1 MQNNANK
8 AYAHTRKYNVH
19 YFSGHIEE
27 FEILIPGYRQSV
39 GWLYGAYASTFY
51 TPKEVHPCLTTSP
64 HFQFNVGFNYG
75 NTNSYI
81 ATDLYQFTQTDVID
95 DPSGIWTN
103 GASLVQIPS
112 SSMHMNLIGSGG
124 TTDNFYLANAN
135 GGSST
140 VFPNVVVNQGQRQKI
155 RSIVAL
161 FTPEQNSDA
170 IFEFSAFNTS
180 PNPGLSWSD
189 LEAGVGG
196 NLYFNSYGVLG
207 MFPFTSFVEYSE
219 NLPSCEAG
227 GTGTL
232 TLNVCNDI
240 NSLSYWETT
249 TVDCDGISIPASV
262 ITDPSTATLLD
273 TCCPDCIH
281 PESAVSPTIYSTQP
295 FTLNVQGTNPTTP
308 GGTNGYIDATILD
321 QGFNSSGIPLG
332 LPTGVSNYT
341 FVLEHQSG
349 LAMSGN
355 SAGVNIGSGPTT
367 GSATHNSF
375 TFGQNVLATNNNGG
389 LVQTGSAGS
398 STYVASSITG
408 YVPAATGTTNTS
420 GLAAGNYT
428 VYVFDSG
435 GVVCLATATIY
446 LSDPQ
451 PISGCT
457 DTNALNTNPL
467 ATVANNTTCHYC
479 NDVTGELVDGNNP
492 ANLVGGSGNIS
503 QSSGS
508 PFTVFTSPTHTTAT
522 NTVVDISGLSP
533 TAVFQAYI
541 NDVVDGSGA
550 QNADYMVSLYKWT
563 TQTAAGSFAASS
575 IIGSAITNVQSN
587 GWNILLDTNTLGA
600 GLTYGYYSIKI
611 WISDP
616 DAVVEIEDCYEIIDF
631 IIPVPTC
638 VDAGIATAQDG
649 VIITDP
655 NLYFHDPVLCTISL
669 NECCT
674 HAVLMPHHD
683 NDGCSLQFQGGIS
696 CTRSTQFH
704 EITLQYYDNG
714 SWIDVVTNTFG
725 TQSSGGT
732 SYPNTW
738 FTGYIYN
745 TNTFNT
751 YGSGIYRLEWTSMI
765 PNNTLCTIYSSGV
778 SITLGVWGC
787 MDAAV
792 DGQGNQATNYNP
804 LATCPDSCAWCI
816 YGCTDVTATNYN
828 SLATCD
834 EGCMYDVYGCT
845 DITAT
850 NYNPLATIDD
860 GSCLYDPCGCTDAF
874 AYNWGIDCAGNVV
887 SSGSSPPICDDG
899 CCLYCEDP
907 AMGVTVSTVSAT
919 TTIVASGTGFYCES
933 NSDGCIELVVT
944 STTCLN
950 GQWELITCTTFCGIS
965 QSTTNWLTPG
975 NYDYDTAISF
985 CNLPAATYT
994 FTLVDC
1000 NGCTLIVDVLINSTG
1015 NVCGCTDPLAINYN
1029 GAASYDDGTYPAL
1042 TAPCVPPGIDQ
1053 VIRRFEVCIA
1063 ENGFDYYNKLITGQS
1078 DDCSIMNVWKLILMA
1093 YLLKKKG
1100 LDCIYNCQDAN
1111 TPSPAQVYKS
1121 CEDIW
1126 ITGGPSTGLN
1136 DSAVTGTGV
1145 GTTSDVTMFTTG
1157 SLTPGDVIK
1166 HHVSG
1171 NIWTFYG
1178 PGQNGSPVPV
1188 SVAGLD
1194 PENASGNLSGYWNWC
1209 NNSMRYISNENNI
1222 NYLDN
1227 FITFVNKFC
1236 RDCGNDPKGLVGSG
1250 SNLNIPIIQQGIDGI
1265 EGLEI

>member
-1 MQNNANK
+1 
-8 AYAHTRKYNVH
+8 
-19 YFSGHIEE
+19 
-27 FEILIPGYRQSV
+27 
-39 GWLYGAYASTFY
+39 
-51 TPKEVHPCLTTSP
+51 
-64 HFQFNVGFNYG
+64 
-75 NTNSYI
+75 
-81 ATDLYQFTQTDVID
+81 
-95 DPSGIWTN
+95 
-103 GASLVQIPS
+103 
-112 SSMHMNLIGSGG
+112 
-124 TTDNFYLANAN
+124 
-135 GGSST
+135 
-140 VFPNVVVNQGQRQKI
+140 
-155 RSIVAL
+155 
-161 FTPEQNSDA
+161 
-170 IFEFSAFNTS
+170 
-180 PNPGLSWSD
+180 
-189 LEAGVGG
+189 
-196 NLYFNSYGVLG
+196 
-207 MFPFTSFVEYSE
+207 
-219 NLPSCEAG
+219 
-227 GTGTL
+227 
-232 TLNVCNDI
+232 
-240 NSLSYWETT
+240 
-249 TVDCDGISIPASV
+249 
-262 ITDPSTATLLD
+262 
-273 TCCPDCIH
+273 
-281 PESAVSPTIYSTQP
+281 
-295 FTLNVQGTNPTTP
+295 
-308 GGTNGYIDATILD
+308 
-321 QGFNSSGIPLG
+321 
-332 LPTGVSNYT
+332 
-341 FVLEHQSG
+341 
-349 LAMSGN
+349 
-355 SAGVNIGSGPTT
+355 
-367 GSATHNSF
+367 
-375 TFGQNVLATNNNGG
+375 
-389 LVQTGSAGS
+389 
-398 STYVASSITG
+398 
-408 YVPAATGTTNTS
+408 
-420 GLAAGNYT
+420 
-428 VYVFDSG
+428 
-435 GVVCLATATIY
+435 
-446 LSDPQ
+446 
-451 PISGCT
+451 
-457 DTNALNTNPL
+457 
-467 ATVANNTTCHYC
+467 
-479 NDVTGELVDGNNP
+479 
-492 ANLVGGSGNIS
+492 
-503 QSSGS
+503 
-508 PFTVFTSPTHTTAT
+508 
-522 NTVVDISGLSP
+522 
-533 TAVFQAYI
+533 
-541 NDVVDGSGA
+541 
-550 QNADYMVSLYKWT
+550 
-563 TQTAAGSFAASS
+563 
-575 IIGSAITNVQSN
+575 
-587 GWNILLDTNTLGA
+587 
-600 GLTYGYYSIKI
+600 
-611 WISDP
+611 
-616 DAVVEIEDCYEIIDF
+616 
-631 IIPVPTC
+631 
-638 VDAGIATAQDG
+638 
-649 VIITDP
+649 
-655 NLYFHDPVLCTISL
+655 
-669 NECCT
+669 
-674 HAVLMPHHD
+674 
-683 NDGCSLQFQGGIS
+683 
-696 CTRSTQFH
+696 
-704 EITLQYYDNG
+704 
-714 SWIDVVTNTFG
+714 
-725 TQSSGGT
+725 
-732 SYPNTW
+732 
-738 FTGYIYN
+738 
-745 TNTFNT
+745 
-751 YGSGIYRLEWTSMI
+751 
-765 PNNTLCTIYSSGV
+765 
-778 SITLGVWGC
+778 

-907 AMGVTVSTVSAT
+907 AMGVTVATVSAT

-1029 GAASYDDGTYPAL
+1029 AVASYDDGTCEYCGCTDENAINYNPQATQNCIPDTCIYPAL

-1053 VIRRFEVCIA
+1053 VIRRFEVCIS